1 MSFDAGEELFVPQS
15 DDVCYNKNG
24 ELGKFENDPLQRLS
38 IPFVGYSYY
47 KKTRFHYYIEKILR
61 DEGITH
67 KDFFSKELQE
77 ISNEGGFRN
86 SSIQCDDYS
95 VKDNVVSFSLSR
107 GSFATVILR
116 EIIKP
121 ENPLTSGF

>member
-1 MSFDAGEELFVPQS
+1 M
-15 DDVCYNKNG
+15 C
-24 ELGKFENDPLQRLS
+24 
-38 IPFVGYSYY
+38 
-47 KKTRFHYYIEKILR
+47 

-86 SSIQCDDYS
+86 SSIQCADYS

-107 GSFATVILR
+107 VSFATVILR